1 MKIPFP
7 RHTLVTSPGQLVLF
21 FPTLQMSTFH
31 PIMFF
36 ISPLG
41 EADHIDDGFR
51 KDLLWWAI
59 QIVLYPLLTT
69 VALKN
74 LASQDFD
81 TIWWLFQQIPLAMQS
96 ANIFGNAISKYF
108 WQCYQQI
115 FLAMPS
121 ADSATT
127 IAYYGFSLVYAAGLL
142 CKLCPSFQPH
152 QLIQYLLEL
161 YKYLLD
167 LYSYILDFRDSLVDL
182 SEYLLT
188 EYLLE

>member
-7 RHTLVTSPGQLVLF
+7 RHTLVASPGQLVLF

-59 QIVLYPLLTT
+59 KLVLYPLLTT

-74 LASQDFD
+74 LASQDFE
-81 TIWWLFQQIPLAMQS
+81 TIWWLFQQIFLAIQS
-96 ANIFGNAISKYF
+96 ANNIGNAISKYY
-108 WQCYQQI
+108 WQCHQQI

-152 QLIQYLLEL
+152 QLVQYLLEL

>member
-1 MKIPFP
+1 M
-7 RHTLVTSPGQLVLF
+7 VTSPGQLVLF

-152 QLIQYLLEL
+152 QLIQYLFEL

-167 LYSYILDFRDSLVDL
+167 LYSYILDHCDYLVDL
-182 SEYLLT
+182 FEYLLT